1 MSRIRNARRRNGEPQ
16 SDPAD
21 SRTWLRAALGLL
33 TWVALCVILLGY
45 DLFPGRVSLRVG
57 EVSAALIRAPRTGQ
71 YVDLAE
77 TERLRREAEESV
89 PQQYAAQPYAVADA
103 EKRVDSMF
111 EALRVVRRG
120 DPAPQPLPRAWSSI
134 PESAMVWLRG
144 ISAEELDELHQEA
157 RSVVRQVMAREI
169 REQTGDLE
177 AARQEAEALV
187 RERVRRPPAADL
199 LAVIVRAE
207 MAPNRG
213 RDEEGTAVARAEAR
227 QAVQEV
233 VRTID
238 ADRVI
243 VFPGERVTRQHLA
256 MLRGLGLAG
265 PGMGYR
271 RLISIA
277 AIVGYI
283 ILLLGILTR
292 HRARPVYESPKLL
305 LLVSLLVTVG
315 LFVINLLTL
324 ALPHVWVLIVPA
336 AALIAAVLAGDA
348 VGLGVAL
355 TLSLLVGLMANTGL
369 PATVLAFG
377 SAVAGLACV
386 SYLWPVSRLRWI
398 VGAMA
403 GTNLVLVAAFGFL
416 QQQTTVSILREAG
429 FAALLYSPGAAALS
443 LGGIVL
449 LQRTFGVTTHVWLL
463 ELSNPQHPLLRR
475 MQAEA
480 PGTYYA
486 SVMVADL
493 ADAAAEAVGADA
505 LLARVGAL
513 YHDIGKLER
522 PSFFVENQ
530 ALLGLDNVHDRL
542 SSSLSG
548 MVIMSHARDGVELAR
563 RHRLPPE
570 VVSIIEQH
578 HGTTLVGYFYQQALS
593 RERPDSV
600 SEEQFRYPGPL
611 PQSKEAAL
619 VMLADSVQAA
629 VKSIAEPTPKRVEQM
644 VREIIRERTMGGQ
657 LEECALTFRD
667 IGAVESTMSR
677 ILTAAL
683 CHKRIE
689 YPEPAGVGQRT

>member
-169 REQTGDLE
+169 RERTGDLE

-213 RDEEGTAVARAEAR
+213 RDEEGTAVARAAAR